1 MKLRAIIHADESGG
15 YWAEVPALPGCVTQ
29 GETIDEVHANLREA
43 MRGVL
48 PEKVRTRTGKGGMDA
63 RIFWSLQHEAPLIRM
78 LTTNPMLGQLGCINV
93 DELSRMVDAARKG
106 EYRHTV
112 HLFSVLALE
121 TWLRARF
128 DTWQAPQARQTA
140 A

>member
-1 MKLRAIIHADESGG
+1 MKVR
-15 YWAEVPALPGCVTQ
+15 PGTHKW
-29 GETIDEVHANLREA
+29 ILREA
-43 MRGVL
+43 MRDIL

-63 RIFWSLQHEAPLIRM
+63 RIFWTLQHEAPLIRM
-78 LTTNPMLGQLGCINV
+78 LTTDPLLGQMGCINV
-93 DELSRMVDAARKG
+93 DELTRMVDAARQG

-128 DTWQAPQARQTA
+128 GMWQTPHA
-140 A
+140 AQSAA